1 MVVLNFNHYFF
12 MAIIAIIVFL
22 GLISIKYNKKIRKIT
37 INPIDLILGIIFF
50 LSLWLFDLVS
60 LKMIDGGLN
69 IVVGVTSTIKMSA
82 PIVYLFSLGGMGI
95 IAYYYSVENT
105 RVTRS
110 ANYMIVNKVFIYI
123 LCIGII
129 LATIFSILMIFKGA
143 HLSLFISDALGI
155 YHMALFFIIVSMTLL
170 LLDLH

>member
-1 MVVLNFNHYFF
+1 MALLNFNHYFF
-12 MAIIAIIVFL
+12 MSILAIVIFL
-22 GLISIKYNKKIRKIT
+22 GLISIKYNKKIHKIT

-69 IVVGVTSTIKMSA
+69 IAVGVTSEIKMSA
-82 PIVYLFSLGGMGI
+82 PVVYLFSLCGMGI
-95 IAYYYSVENT
+95 IAYYYSVENS

-110 ANYMIVNKVFIYI
+110 LNYIKINKVFIYI
-123 LCIGII
+123 LTAGIS
-129 LATIFSILMIFKGA
+129 LATIFSIFMIFLGA
-143 HLSLFISDALGI
+143 NFSLYISDALGI
-155 YHMALFFIIVSMTLL
+155 YHLALSFIIISMTLL